1 MFKAFN
7 LKRFLTSIII
17 PVGIGLIAAL
27 LTRNSM
33 DIYGRI
39 NTPPLSP
46 PSVLFPI
53 VWTILYILMGIS
65 LYIFRE
71 TNFSDQE
78 KRLGY
83 VFFGLQLFF
92 NFLWSIVFFDF
103 SFYTFAAI
111 WLVALIVLIVCNIL
125 QFKKADRLSAYLL
138 FPYLVWC
145 CFALYLNIG
154 IAILN

>member
-17 PVGIGLIAAL
+17 PVGTGLIAAL

-65 LYIFRE
+65 LYIFRGTSVPDE
-71 TNFSDQE
+71 V
-78 KRLGY
+78 KRKGHVY
-83 VFFGLQLFF
+83 FGLQLLF
-92 NFLWSIVFFDF
+92 NFLWSIAFFNL
-103 SFYTFAAI
+103 SLYTFAAI
-111 WLVALIVLIVCNIL
+111 WLVALIVLIVLNIL
-125 QFKKADRLSAYLL
+125 QFKKADNLSAYLL
-138 FPYLVWC
+138 IPYLIWC